1 MSYALKKAVRVG
13 KSDFVKFLLD
23 AGERPSPSEHLLH
36 IAVSRDDVLT
46 ASYLVSYI
54 TNINEQD
61 DDGNTHYIFANQRKW
76 QNCCC
81 VKIHS

>member
-36 IAVSRDDVLT
+36 IAVSRDD
-46 ASYLVSYI
+46 
-54 TNINEQD
+54 
-61 DDGNTHYIFANQRKW
+61 GNTHYIFANQRKW